1 MNMKELSEQSNSLR
15 RDSIKYII
23 FFLIIV
29 LMPIN
34 IFADHCKILNVNDG
48 MPGNTVRAIAQDRYG
63 FIWFGTYN
71 GLCRYDG
78 YNFAI
83 FKNDSHNAMSLLDNK
98 VYTLYSTQYGIWV
111 GTGKG
116 LDFFSYATNRFNH
129 CYYKAVNSTKAF
141 VPLGTIKDI
150 VIHGKQLYV
159 TNDLGELF
167 CHEKGFIF
175 KKMSFDVAP
184 HIGWY
189 GIVPY
194 KDRLLLAQASDGIY
208 VLDPLTGKALSK
220 YGKGLSTA
228 GCSLYFDKSS
238 NILYVGFGIGFKTTA
253 YQLMDNNQIKELKI
267 QLPSNVNSITSYK
280 GQLIFA
286 TDGQGLI
293 YKKNNNWISQ
303 RQNNSNL
310 SSDVICDFLVDRDDN
325 LWVGTHLGGVAIY
338 SESINWFD
346 CLSVSNRNLNCDFVS
361 AVYSDGDYIYIGTD
375 GGGLTIYNLKTKIS
389 RTLTSS
395 NSRLLGNNILSL
407 FKKGDNLWMSIYGHG
422 LCKFSL
428 KDNSLKVIT
437 KGKSGLASSHVLQIA
452 SDSYGRIW
460 CIGEVNTVY
469 DEVTDRFIT
478 LPYLK
483 TVNSISFDGENA
495 WLSTLNQGLYKIST
509 RNYRLLA
516 HYSVS
521 SGDIKLSTNTLYH
534 VFVDSKH
541 QVWFSTA
548 YSGLYMLDEKKR
560 KITFYGIKN
569 GLTNTQ
575 VTSILEDKS
584 GSLWMSSMNGLFKFN
599 PKTQNFIR
607 FGMDERLS
615 LFEYFNNSGFYRDGR
630 MYFGSTKGLVSFEP
644 EKVKYDSRSK
654 PIFVSSVELIN
665 KNGTKIEVP
674 FNAQKVMKLS
684 FVDRFFTINLTIPQL
699 ITGSKILLKCYL
711 KGLDK
716 AWREIPNGRQ
726 ISYTNV
732 PPGKYDFYVSSTN
745 NEGQWTT
752 PASCLQ
758 VIIYPPWYRSTI
770 AWIVW
775 IILFLVAMYSI
786 FHFVRHEIQIKQM
799 VRMKE
804 IEEDTSR
811 RINEAKLNFF
821 TNITHELR
829 TPIFLITAPLEE
841 LLSTGSNTIQVHKS
855 YLSSVYRNALRLSK
869 LISRIIDFRKLELEK
884 LKLEL
889 QNLNVVSFCKDLTID
904 YEALCL
910 QKGIVFVFQP
920 DRAIIQLDFDPE
932 KLESIISNLV
942 SNAFKY
948 TPEGGKIVF
957 SIVEFET
964 DVEFTVED
972 NGIGVDKQYH
982 EAIFDNF
989 FQVNPLQTSY
999 SGDGIGLS
1007 FVKKLI
1013 ELHGGKIKLES
1024 ELKKGSKFIFT
1035 IPRQNIE
1042 QAVVSTPIM
1051 LSSIQEI
1058 ERPVQTLK
1066 TPRFAQSPAAGHTI
1080 LLIDDENEAID
1091 IIERFLINDFHILK
1105 ASNGLD
1111 GYNLMKENH
1120 PDLVICDL
1128 MMPKMTGHEFLS
1140 IVKKDK
1146 KLAHIPI
1153 IVFTAKTNE
1162 EDMLAA
1168 FESGADA
1175 YLTKPVS
1182 LKLLRKRI
1190 DSLLEQADSVDI
1202 ANTIS
1207 KRDNKS
1213 YTKEEQKFLLRC
1225 KEIIDDNLTNQEFDL
1240 TFFAAKLGMS
1250 HSSLYKKIKI
1260 VTGLSAIEFV
1270 NEYRIFKAIRFM
1282 NEGETNIGAISVKC
1296 GFNDIRTFREAFK
1309 KKMKV
1314 TPREYLQQ
1322 LL

>member
-1 MNMKELSEQSNSLR
+1 M
-15 RDSIKYII
+15 
-23 FFLIIV
+23 IV
-29 LMPIN
+29 LLPID
-34 IFADHCKILNVNDG
+34 IFADHYKILNVNDG
-48 MPGNTVRAIAQDRYG
+48 MPSNTVRAIVQDKYG
-63 FIWFGTYN
+63 FVWFGTYN

-78 YNFAI
+78 YKFAI
-83 FKNDSHNAMSLLDNK
+83 FRNEPGNPTSLLDNK
-98 VYTLYSTQYGIWV
+98 VYKLYSTPYGIWV
-111 GTGKG
+111 GTNKG
-116 LDFFSYATNRFNH
+116 LDFFSFATNKFNH
-129 CYYKAVNSTKAF
+129 CYYRAANGTKTP
-141 VPLGTIKDI
+141 VPLGSIKDI

-159 TNDLGELF
+159 TNNLGEIF
-167 CHEKGFIF
+167 CHDKGFVF
-175 KKMSFDVAP
+175 KKMFFNVAP
-184 HIGWY
+184 HISWF

-194 KDRLLLAQASDGIY
+194 KDRLLLAQAIDGIY

-220 YGKGLSTA
+220 YSKELSTV
-228 GCSLYFDKSS
+228 GCSLYFDKAS
-238 NILYVGFGIGFKTTA
+238 NILYVGFGLGFKTAA
-253 YQLMDNNQIKELKI
+253 YQLMDNYQIKELKM
-267 QLPSNVNSITSYK
+267 QLPSNVNAITSYR
-280 GQLIFA
+280 GQLFFA
-286 TDGQGLI
+286 TDGQGII
-293 YKKNNNWISQ
+293 YKKNNNWVAQ
-303 RQNNSNL
+303 RQSNSNL
-310 SSDVICDFLVDRDDN
+310 SSDVICDFLTDRDNN
-325 LWVGTHLGGVAIY
+325 LWIGTHLGGVAFY
-338 SESINWFD
+338 SESSNWFN
-346 CLSVSNRNLNCDFVS
+346 CLSVDNGNLNCDLVPT
-361 AVYSDGDYIYIGTD
+361 VYAEGDNLYIGTD
-375 GGGLTIYNLKTKIS
+375 GGGLTIYNLKTKSS
-389 RTLTSS
+389 RVLTSS

-407 FKKGDNLWMSIYGHG
+407 FKKGDNLWMSIYGYG
-422 LCKFSL
+422 LCKLSL
-428 KDNSLKVIT
+428 KDNSLKIIT
-437 KGKSGLASSHVLQIA
+437 KGKPGLAASHILQIA
-452 SDSYGRIW
+452 NDSYGHVW
-460 CIGEVNTVY
+460 CLGEISTVF
-469 DEVTDRFIT
+469 DEAKNSFVT

-483 TVNSISFDGENA
+483 TTVNSISFDGDYT
-495 WLSTLNQGLYKIST
+495 WLSTLNKGLYKIRT
-509 RNYRLLA
+509 RDYKLVA

-521 SGDIKLSTNTLYH
+521 SKDIRLSTNALLH

-548 YSGLYMLDEKKR
+548 YSGLYMLDEQKG
-560 KITFYGIKN
+560 KIISYGIKN

-575 VTSILEDKS
+575 ITSIIEDQS
-584 GSLWMSSMNGLFKFN
+584 GFLWMSSLNGLFKFN

-607 FGMDERLS
+607 FGMDENLS
-615 LFEYFNNSGFYRDGR
+615 LFEYFNNASFYKDGR

-644 EKVKYDSRSK
+644 EKVQYDSHPKSTL
-654 PIFVSSVELIN
+654 VSSVELIN

-674 FNAQKVMKLS
+674 FDAQKIVELP
-684 FVDRFFTINLTIPQL
+684 FADRFFTINLTIPEL

-726 ISYTNV
+726 VSYTNV
-732 PPGKYDFYVSSTN
+732 PPGKYNFYISSTN
-745 NEGQWTT
+745 NEGQWTA
-752 PASCLQ
+752 PVSSLQ
-758 VIIYPPWYRSTI
+758 IIISPPWYRSTL

-775 IILFLVAMYSI
+775 IIIFMMAMYSVY
-786 FHFVRHEIQIKQM
+786 HFVRHEIQIKQ
-799 VRMKE
+799 VVKMKE

-841 LLSTGSNTIQVHKS
+841 LLSSRSTIIQVHKS
-855 YLSSVYRNALRLSK
+855 YLSAIYRNALRLSK

-889 QNLNVVSFCKDLTID
+889 QNMNVVSFCKDLTID

-910 QKGIVFVFQP
+910 QKGIVFVFLP
-920 DRAIIQLDFDPE
+920 ERTIIQLDFDPE

-957 SIVEFET
+957 SVVELDT
-964 DVEFTVED
+964 DVEFTIED
-972 NGIGVDKQYH
+972 NGIGIDKQYH

-989 FQVNPLQTSY
+989 FQVDPLQTSY
-999 SGDGIGLS
+999 AGDGIGLS

-1013 ELHGGKIKLES
+1013 ELHGGKIRLES

-1035 IPRQNIE
+1035 IPKHNPNQIVAPAPITTSSE
-1042 QAVVSTPIM
+1042 MVEKPIQVQKDITLAQTP
-1051 LSSIQEI
+1051 
-1058 ERPVQTLK
+1058 T
-1066 TPRFAQSPAAGHTI
+1066 AGHTI
-1080 LLIDDENEAID
+1080 LLIDDEKETLD
-1091 IIERFLINDFHILK
+1091 VVERFLINDFHILK

-1111 GYNLMKENH
+1111 GYNLVKENH

-1128 MMPKMTGHEFLS
+1128 MMPKMNGNEFLN

-1146 KLAHIPI
+1146 MLAHIPI
-1153 IVFTAKTNE
+1153 IVFTAKTTE

-1190 DSLLEQADSVDI
+1190 DTLLDQADSVEI

-1207 KRDNKS
+1207 NRDNKS
-1213 YTKEEQKFLLRC
+1213 YTKEEQKFLLHC

-1240 TFFAAKLGMS
+1240 KFFAEKLGMS

-1282 NEGETNIGAISVKC
+1282 NEGETNIGTVSVKC